1 MSNILI
7 ILAAG
12 KSSRMNSE
20 YSKALHQVGNLTLLE
35 HIISNAKSLSLK
47 SLSIVVN
54 NSLLKDLEKFDTLK
68 SIIDQYNIKLIIQED
83 ITGTGTAVKI
93 ALENLEEL
101 SDQDIVLIQYGDT
114 PFISSDTVM
123 KMTDCLKYN
132 NLVLLGFNSQDE
144 QYGRLVIDNYGNVQ
158 KILKN
163 GDKMLLA
170 NSGIIVS
177 YAKDLFTLVK
187 EIKFNN
193 STNEY
198 CLNDI
203 VPIAANNNLSVGYVV
218 SDEREAMGVNN
229 KEDLIK
235 AEHYFQ
241 KKGGQLFFHNYIFL
255 FINLS

>member
-54 NSLLKDLEKFDTLK
+54 NSLLKDLERFDTLK

-170 NSGIIVS
+170 NSGIMAL

-241 KKGGQLFFHNYIFL
+241 ERRQPTFL
-255 FINLS
+255 S

>member
-12 KSSRMNSE
+12 KSSRMNSQ
-20 YSKALHQVGNLTLLE
+20 YSKTLHLVGNFTLLE
-35 HIISNAKSLSLK
+35 HIIHNAKPLSLK
-47 SLSIVVN
+47 SLSIVIN
-54 NSLLKDLEKFDTLK
+54 KPFLKELERFSTLKD
-68 SIIDQYNIKLIIQED
+68 IIDKYNIKLIIQEN

-101 SDQDIVLIQYGDT
+101 SEQDIVLIQYGDT

-170 NSGIIVS
+170 NSGIMAL

-203 VPIAANNNLSVGYVV
+203 VPIAATNNLSVGYVV

-241 KKGGQLFFHNYIFL
+241 ERKQPT
-255 FINLS
+255 FIS

>member
-54 NSLLKDLEKFDTLK
+54 NSLLKDLERFDTLK

-101 SDQDIVLIQYGDT
+101 SDQDIVLVQYGDT
-114 PFISSDTVM
+114 PFISSDTVI

-170 NSGIIVS
+170 NSGIMAS

-203 VPIAANNNLSVGYVV
+203 VPIAATNNLSVGYVV

-241 KKGGQLFFHNYIFL
+241 ERRQPTFL
-255 FINLS
+255 S

>member
-1 MSNILI
+1 MDNTLI

-20 YSKALHQVGNLTLLE
+20 YSKALHQVGNFTLLE
-35 HIISNAKSLSLK
+35 HIIHNAKPLSLK
-47 SLSIVVN
+47 SLSIVIN
-54 NSLLKDLEKFDTLK
+54 KPFLKELERFSTLKD
-68 SIIDQYNIKLIIQED
+68 IIDKYNIKLIIQEN

-203 VPIAANNNLSVGYVV
+203 VPIAATNNLSVGYVV

-241 KKGGQLFFHNYIFL
+241 ERRQPT
-255 FINLS
+255 FIS

>member
-35 HIISNAKSLSLK
+35 HIISNAKLLSLK

-144 QYGRLVIDNYGNVQ
+144 QYGRLVINNYGNVQ

-170 NSGIIVS
+170 NSGIMVS

-203 VPIAANNNLSVGYVV
+203 VPIAATNNLSVGYVV

-241 KKGGQLFFHNYIFL
+241 ERRQPTFL
-255 FINLS
+255 S

>member
-1 MSNILI
+1 MSKILI

-20 YSKALHQVGNLTLLE
+20 YPKALHQVGNLTLLE

-54 NSLLKDLEKFDTLK
+54 NSLLKDLENFDTLK

-241 KKGGQLFFHNYIFL
+241 ERRQPTFL
-255 FINLS
+255 S

>member
-1 MSNILI
+1 
-7 ILAAG
+7 
-12 KSSRMNSE
+12 
-20 YSKALHQVGNLTLLE
+20 
-35 HIISNAKSLSLK
+35 
-47 SLSIVVN
+47 VVN
-54 NSLLKDLEKFDTLK
+54 NSLLKDLENFDTLK

-170 NSGIIVS
+170 NSGIMAL

-241 KKGGQLFFHNYIFL
+241 ERRQPTFL
-255 FINLS
+255 S

>member
-35 HIISNAKSLSLK
+35 HIISNAKLLSLK

-123 KMTDCLKYN
+123 RMTDCLKCN
-132 NLVLLGFNSQDE
+132 NKNLVLLGFNSQDK
-144 QYGRLVIDNYGNVQ
+144 QYGRLVIDDNDNVQ
-158 KILKN
+158 KVLKSE
-163 GDKMLLA
+163 DEILLA
-170 NSGIIVS
+170 NSGIMAL

-203 VPIAANNNLSVGYVV
+203 VPIAATNNLSVGYVV

-241 KKGGQLFFHNYIFL
+241 ERRQPTFL
-255 FINLS
+255 S

>member
-1 MSNILI
+1 
-7 ILAAG
+7 
-12 KSSRMNSE
+12 MNSE

-54 NSLLKDLEKFDTLK
+54 NSLLKDLENFD
-68 SIIDQYNIKLIIQED
+68 NIKLIIQED

-170 NSGIIVS
+170 NSGIMVS

-203 VPIAANNNLSVGYVV
+203 VPIAATNNLSVGYVV

-241 KKGGQLFFHNYIFL
+241 KKRRPTFL
-255 FINLS
+255 S

>member
-54 NSLLKDLEKFDTLK
+54 NSLLKDLENFDTLK
-68 SIIDQYNIKLIIQED
+68 SIIDQYNIKLIIQKD

-170 NSGIIVS
+170 NSGIMVS

-241 KKGGQLFFHNYIFL
+241 ERR
-255 FINLS
+255 

>member
-12 KSSRMNSE
+12 KSSRMNSQ

-54 NSLLKDLEKFDTLK
+54 NSLLKDLERFDTLK

-93 ALENLEEL
+93 ALENLEKL

-170 NSGIIVS
+170 NSGIMAS
-177 YAKDLFTLVK
+177 YAKDLFTLVR

-203 VPIAANNNLSVGYVV
+203 IPIAANNNLSVGYVV

-241 KKGGQLFFHNYIFL
+241 ERRQPTFL
-255 FINLS
+255 S

>member
-241 KKGGQLFFHNYIFL
+241 KKRRPTFL
-255 FINLS
+255 S

>member
-1 MSNILI
+1 MSKILI

-54 NSLLKDLEKFDTLK
+54 NSLLKDLENFDTLK

-203 VPIAANNNLSVGYVV
+203 VPIAATNNLSVGYVV

-241 KKGGQLFFHNYIFL
+241 ERRQPT
-255 FINLS
+255 FIS

>member
-20 YSKALHQVGNLTLLE
+20 YSKVLHQVGKSTLLE

-54 NSLLKDLEKFDTLK
+54 ESLLKDLQRFDTLK
-68 SIIDQYNIKLIIQED
+68 SIIDQYNIKLIIQEE

-114 PFISSDTVM
+114 PFISSNTVM

-177 YAKDLFTLVK
+177 YAKDLLTLVK

-203 VPIAANNNLSVGYVV
+203 VPIAATNNLSVGYVV

-241 KKGGQLFFHNYIFL
+241 ERRQPT
-255 FINLS
+255 FIS

>member
-35 HIISNAKSLSLK
+35 HIISNAKLLSLK

-54 NSLLKDLEKFDTLK
+54 NSLLKDLENFDTLK

-241 KKGGQLFFHNYIFL
+241 ERRQPT
-255 FINLS
+255 FIS

>member
-1 MSNILI
+1 MDNTLI

-12 KSSRMNSE
+12 KSSRMNSQ
-20 YSKALHQVGNLTLLE
+20 YSKTLHLVGNFTLLE
-35 HIISNAKSLSLK
+35 HIIHNAKPLSLK
-47 SLSIVVN
+47 SLSIVIN
-54 NSLLKDLEKFDTLK
+54 KPFLKELERFSTLKD
-68 SIIDQYNIKLIIQED
+68 IIDKYNIKLIIQEN

-93 ALENLEEL
+93 ALENLERL

-132 NLVLLGFNSQDE
+132 NLVLLGFNSQNE

-163 GDKMLLA
+163 GNKMLLA
-170 NSGIIVS
+170 NSGIMAS
-177 YAKDLFTLVK
+177 YAKDLFTLVR

-203 VPIAANNNLSVGYVV
+203 IPIAANNNLRAGYVV
-218 SDEREAMGVNN
+218 ADEKEAMGVNN
-229 KEDLIK
+229 KEDLVK
-235 AEHYFQ
+235 AERYFQ
-241 KKGGQLFFHNYIFL
+241 ANRRRQPTL
-255 FINLS
+255 LS

>member
-1 MSNILI
+1 MSKILI

-20 YSKALHQVGNLTLLE
+20 YPKALHQVGNLTLLE

-54 NSLLKDLEKFDTLK
+54 NSLLKDLENFDTLK

-170 NSGIIVS
+170 NSGIIAS
-177 YAKDLFTLVK
+177 YAKDLSTLV
-187 EIKFNN
+187 I
-193 STNEY
+193 
-198 CLNDI
+198 
-203 VPIAANNNLSVGYVV
+203 
-218 SDEREAMGVNN
+218 
-229 KEDLIK
+229 
-235 AEHYFQ
+235 
-241 KKGGQLFFHNYIFL
+241 
-255 FINLS
+255 

>member
-1 MSNILI
+1 MDNTLI

-12 KSSRMNSE
+12 KSSRMNSQ
-20 YSKALHQVGNLTLLE
+20 YSKTLHLVGNFTLLE
-35 HIISNAKSLSLK
+35 HIIHNAKPLSLK
-47 SLSIVVN
+47 SLSIVIN
-54 NSLLKDLEKFDTLK
+54 KPFLKELERFSTLKD
-68 SIIDQYNIKLIIQED
+68 IIDKYNIKLIIQEN

-101 SDQDIVLIQYGDT
+101 SEQDIVLIQYGDT

-170 NSGIIVS
+170 NSGIMAL

-203 VPIAANNNLSVGYVV
+203 VPIAATNNLSVGYVV

-241 KKGGQLFFHNYIFL
+241 ERKQPT
-255 FINLS
+255 FIS

>member
-54 NSLLKDLEKFDTLK
+54 NSLLKDLERFDTLK

-170 NSGIIVS
+170 NSGIMAL

-187 EIKFNN
+187 KIKFNN

-241 KKGGQLFFHNYIFL
+241 KKRRPTFL
-255 FINLS
+255 S

>member
-1 MSNILI
+1 MSKTLI

-54 NSLLKDLEKFDTLK
+54 RPFLKDLQRFDTLK

-114 PFISSDTVM
+114 PFISSNTVM

-144 QYGRLVIDNYGNVQ
+144 QYGRLAIDNYGNVQ

-203 VPIAANNNLSVGYVV
+203 VPIAATNNLSVGYVV

-241 KKGGQLFFHNYIFL
+241 ERRQPT
-255 FINLS
+255 FIS

>member
-1 MSNILI
+1 MSKILI

-54 NSLLKDLEKFDTLK
+54 NSLLKDLENFDTLK

-170 NSGIIVS
+170 NSGIMAL

-203 VPIAANNNLSVGYVV
+203 VPIAATNNLSVGYVV

-241 KKGGQLFFHNYIFL
+241 KKRRPTFL
-255 FINLS
+255 S

>member
-1 MSNILI
+1 MSKILI

-35 HIISNAKSLSLK
+35 HIISNAKLLSLK

-54 NSLLKDLEKFDTLK
+54 NSLLKDLENFDTLK

-170 NSGIIVS
+170 NSGIIAS
-177 YAKDLFTLVK
+177 YAKDLSTLVK

-203 VPIAANNNLSVGYVV
+203 VPIAATNNLSVGYVV
-218 SDEREAMGVNN
+218 TDEREAMGVNN
-229 KEDLIK
+229 KEDLVK

-241 KKGGQLFFHNYIFL
+241 ATTL
-255 FINLS
+255 LS

>member
-1 MSNILI
+1 MSKILI

-54 NSLLKDLEKFDTLK
+54 NSLLKDLENFDTLK

-170 NSGIIVS
+170 NSGIIAS

-241 KKGGQLFFHNYIFL
+241 ERRQPTFL
-255 FINLS
+255 S

>member
-35 HIISNAKSLSLK
+35 HIISNAKLLSLK

-93 ALENLEEL
+93 ALENLEDL

-170 NSGIIVS
+170 NSGIMAL

-203 VPIAANNNLSVGYVV
+203 VPIAATNNLSVGYVV

-241 KKGGQLFFHNYIFL
+241 ERKQPTFL
-255 FINLS
+255 S

>member
-1 MSNILI
+1 MSKTLI

-54 NSLLKDLEKFDTLK
+54 NSLLKDLENFDSLK

-241 KKGGQLFFHNYIFL
+241 ERRQPTFL
-255 FINLS
+255 S

>member
-35 HIISNAKSLSLK
+35 HIISNAKLLSLK

-54 NSLLKDLEKFDTLK
+54 NSLLKDLENFDTLK
-68 SIIDQYNIKLIIQED
+68 SIIDQYNIKLIMQED

-203 VPIAANNNLSVGYVV
+203 VPIAATNNLSVGYVV

-241 KKGGQLFFHNYIFL
+241 ERRQPT
-255 FINLS
+255 FIS

>member
-54 NSLLKDLEKFDTLK
+54 NSLLKDLENFDTLK

-114 PFISSDTVM
+114 PFISSNTVM

-144 QYGRLVIDNYGNVQ
+144 QYGRLAIDNYGNVQ

-203 VPIAANNNLSVGYVV
+203 VPIAATNNLSVGYVV

-241 KKGGQLFFHNYIFL
+241 ERRQPT
-255 FINLS
+255 FIS

>member
-1 MSNILI
+1 MSKILI

-54 NSLLKDLEKFDTLK
+54 NSLLKDLENFDTLK

-170 NSGIIVS
+170 NSGIMAL

-241 KKGGQLFFHNYIFL
+241 ERRQPTFL
-255 FINLS
+255 S

>member
-35 HIISNAKSLSLK
+35 HIISNAKLLSLK

-54 NSLLKDLEKFDTLK
+54 NSLLKDLENFDSLK
-68 SIIDQYNIKLIIQED
+68 SIIDQYNIKLIMQED

-170 NSGIIVS
+170 NSGIMVS

-203 VPIAANNNLSVGYVV
+203 VPIAATNNLSVGYVV
-218 SDEREAMGVNN
+218 SCEREAMGVNN

-241 KKGGQLFFHNYIFL
+241 ERRQPTFL
-255 FINLS
+255 S

>member
-54 NSLLKDLEKFDTLK
+54 NSLLKDLERFDTLK

-101 SDQDIVLIQYGDT
+101 SDQDIVLVQYGDT

-170 NSGIIVS
+170 NSGIMVS

-218 SDEREAMGVNN
+218 SGEREAMGVNN

-241 KKGGQLFFHNYIFL
+241 ERRQPTFL
-255 FINLS
+255 S

>member
-35 HIISNAKSLSLK
+35 HIISNAKLLSLK

-54 NSLLKDLEKFDTLK
+54 NSILKDLENFDTLK
-68 SIIDQYNIKLIIQED
+68 SIIDQYNIKLIMQED

-170 NSGIIVS
+170 NSGIMVS

-203 VPIAANNNLSVGYVV
+203 VPIAATNNLSVGYVV

-241 KKGGQLFFHNYIFL
+241 ERRQPTFL
-255 FINLS
+255 S

>member
-1 MSNILI
+1 MSKILI

-101 SDQDIVLIQYGDT
+101 SDQDIVLIHYGDT

-170 NSGIIVS
+170 NSGIIAS

-241 KKGGQLFFHNYIFL
+241 KKRRPTFL
-255 FINLS
+255 S

>member
-1 MSNILI
+1 MSKILI

-20 YSKALHQVGNLTLLE
+20 YPKALHQVGNLTLLE

-54 NSLLKDLEKFDTLK
+54 NSLLKDLENFDTLK

-203 VPIAANNNLSVGYVV
+203 VPIAATNNLSVGYVV

-241 KKGGQLFFHNYIFL
+241 ERKQPT
-255 FINLS
+255 FIS

>member
-1 MSNILI
+1 MSKTLI

-54 NSLLKDLEKFDTLK
+54 NSLLKDLENFDSLK
-68 SIIDQYNIKLIIQED
+68 SIIDQYNIKLIVQED

-241 KKGGQLFFHNYIFL
+241 ERRQPTFL
-255 FINLS
+255 S

>member
-20 YSKALHQVGNLTLLE
+20 YPKALHQVGNLTLLE

-54 NSLLKDLEKFDTLK
+54 NSLLKDLENFDTLK

-203 VPIAANNNLSVGYVV
+203 VPIAATNNLSVGYVV

-241 KKGGQLFFHNYIFL
+241 ERRQPT
-255 FINLS
+255 FIS

>member
-1 MSNILI
+1 MSKILI

-54 NSLLKDLEKFDTLK
+54 NSLLKDLENFDTLK

-170 NSGIIVS
+170 NSGIMVS

-203 VPIAANNNLSVGYVV
+203 VPIAATNNLSVGYVV

-241 KKGGQLFFHNYIFL
+241 KKRRPTFL
-255 FINLS
+255 S

>member
-54 NSLLKDLEKFDTLK
+54 NSLLKDLENFDTLK

-170 NSGIIVS
+170 NSGIIAS

-241 KKGGQLFFHNYIFL
+241 ERRQPTFL
-255 FINLS
+255 S